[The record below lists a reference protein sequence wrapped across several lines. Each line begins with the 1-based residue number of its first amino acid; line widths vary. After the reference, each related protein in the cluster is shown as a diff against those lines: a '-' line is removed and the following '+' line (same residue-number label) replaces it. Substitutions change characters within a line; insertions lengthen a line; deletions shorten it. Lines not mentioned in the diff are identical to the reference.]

1 MITLVKLLQIDL
13 QWGEPTNTREPDKYR
28 LKGRKVRNNIFP
40 LVSTILIS
48 KCIKVRVLYYVTLL
62 LNVRFCWSFKNPHLG
77 VYLVT
82 LRCLSKSLESW
93 LKVYSAT
100 HEVVASSLSLQCD
113 KNREPGSENVQK
125 ILIYLY

>member
-62 LNVRFCWSFKNPHLG
+62 LNVRFC
-77 VYLVT
+77 
-82 LRCLSKSLESW
+82 
-93 LKVYSAT
+93 
-100 HEVVASSLSLQCD
+100 
-113 KNREPGSENVQK
+113 
-125 ILIYLY
+125 